1 MTAVHSSGGWVIT
14 LSFLV
19 AFLLAG
25 IPLPGGL
32 GHFRP
37 DWVAMVL
44 IYWCMALPRRVGI
57 GVGWLVGLLLDVG
70 RGGLLGQHAL
80 ALAVVAYLIL
90 QTYRRVRVASPWQQ
104 AISVLVFLL
113 IEQILIF

>member
-1 MTAVHSSGGWVIT
+1 MTTAPRAGGWVIA

-25 IPLPGGL
+25 VPLPDSL
-32 GHFRP
+32 DRFRP

-44 IYWCMALPRRVGI
+44 IYWGMALPHRVGI

-70 RGGLLGQHAL
+70 RGALLGQLAQAL
-80 ALAVVAYLIL
+80 GATRGTRPIDALDLTL
-90 QTYRRVRVASPWQQ
+90 RDNR
-104 AISVLVFLL
+104 ISDPAGSAR
-113 IEQILIF
+113 QRG